1 MLQQL
6 CHVSDN
12 RDTTQN
18 KKTVNHMHETE
29 NQGSM
34 SMKGPNKLTAVQNQQ
49 QKNAILKLVHQVP
62 FDDHIR

>member
-12 RDTTQN
+12 QHTTQN
-18 KKTVNHMHETE
+18 KQTVNHMHETE

-34 SMKGPNKLTAVQNQQ
+34 SIKGPNKLTAVQNQQ
-49 QKNAILKLVHQVP
+49 QKMP
-62 FDDHIR
+62 F